1 MLNWLL
7 IGVGDI
13 AAKRVI
19 PAILAEPHS
28 RLVGLVTR
36 KPQRAEAYGLPCFP
50 RLDDAL
56 KDSEAE
62 AVYVSTPVFL
72 HAEQT
77 IAALRAGRHVLCEK
91 PMGMDHSQAVAMNEA
106 ARAAGRVLGIAYY
119 RRMYP
124 KVVRAKQL
132 LAEGVIGTPVL
143 AEATC
148 HDWFYPVDGFR
159 SWLIEP
165 EMAGGGP
172 LFDIASHR
180 IDLMNYFFGDP
191 GHVCG
196 QRSTL
201 VHPTRV
207 EDNATVMVDY
217 HCGVRALVDVRWHSK
232 VARDEFRIRGTEGE
246 MNLAP
251 LNGPLLTYPGGSE
264 QLPAHEN
271 LHYPCVHNFV
281 DAVLTGAP
289 LRSSG
294 VTAAVTDWVTERV
307 MGPLP

>member
-1 MLNWLL
+1 
-7 IGVGDI
+7 
-13 AAKRVI
+13 
-19 PAILAEPHS
+19 
-28 RLVGLVTR
+28 
-36 KPQRAEAYGLPCFP
+36 
-50 RLDDAL
+50 
-56 KDSEAE
+56 
-62 AVYVSTPVFL
+62 
-72 HAEQT
+72 
-77 IAALRAGRHVLCEK
+77 
-91 PMGMDHSQAVAMNEA
+91 
-106 ARAAGRVLGIAYY
+106 
-119 RRMYP
+119 
-124 KVVRAKQL
+124 
-132 LAEGVIGTPVL
+132 
-143 AEATC
+143 
-148 HDWFYPVDGFR
+148 
-159 SWLIEP
+159 
-165 EMAGGGP
+165 
-172 LFDIASHR
+172 
-180 IDLMNYFFGDP
+180 
-191 GHVCG
+191 
-196 QRSTL
+196 
-201 VHPTRV
+201 V